1 MKYSLFVILFFY
13 ASALFAQQKNVPVK
27 KVSKISK
34 SDKEIKVM
42 MSTEE
47 SVGAGLN
54 TNGWS
59 LLYNKTKIIHFT
71 KKKYWEIECSKIRG
85 EKETKTEPTDIEGY
99 IISPKNYVY
108 GKRNSLFVFEYRKGY
123 NYKLSQK
130 SVNNGVEISLNTSV
144 GATLGLLKPYY
155 LVLKRI
161 TPDHTIEFSEEKYN
175 SNNAAAF
182 LRQDSL
188 SGIYGYSGF
197 WKGMFET
204 TPVPALNARVGLNF
218 DWAAYDENIS
228 ALEIG
233 LKVNMFLAPIPLMA
247 NKNNHQIFPSFFAIY
262 KIGSRKY

>member
-1 MKYSLFVILFFY
+1 LFFY
-13 ASALFAQQKNVPVK
+13 ASALFAQQKNVPIK
-27 KVSKISK
+27 KVTKISK

-71 KKKYWEIECSKIRG
+71 KKKFWEIECSKIRG
-85 EKETKTEPTDIEGY
+85 EKEIKTEPTDIEGY

-204 TPVPALNARVGLNF
+204 TPVPALNARIGLNF

-233 LKVNMFLAPIPLMA
+233 LKVNMFLVPIPLMA
-247 NKNNHQIFPSFFAIY
+247 NKTNHQIFPSFFAIY